1 MCSLVIGRT
10 ELNELRS
17 VKQIVGANPIALV
30 EKCQSNRWPGAEYC
44 VNANAQLDPRLRG
57 DDVEFWIAKGALL
70 WLPRTPG
77 QLRSVAL
84 EMSDI

>member
-1 MCSLVIGRT
+1 MNLFRT
-10 ELNELRS
+10 
-17 VKQIVGANPIALV
+17 VV
-30 EKCQSNRWPGAEYC
+30 
-44 VNANAQLDPRLRG
+44 RLRG